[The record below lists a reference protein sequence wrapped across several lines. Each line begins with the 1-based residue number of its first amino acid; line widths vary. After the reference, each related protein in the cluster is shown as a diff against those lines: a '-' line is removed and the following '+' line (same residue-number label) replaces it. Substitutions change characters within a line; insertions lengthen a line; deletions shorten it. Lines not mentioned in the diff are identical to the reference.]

1 MTQQE
6 FFNRYNYK
14 PSTDKLGGGAF
25 GKVYKAY
32 DTILDK
38 YIAIKVAE
46 QIEVSGKIFSLLDE
60 FKALDNLPE
69 HVNIAKYEQLFTFES
84 PQGMFDYALMQY
96 YADGNLSLLIHEQKL
111 TEEQKENIALQLLN
125 GIDFLHQNKVVHRDL
140 KPSNIL
146 IHNRVLNGNKVY
158 IPKIT
163 DFGLSKKANTDK
175 NTHFTNSFA
184 AGTYAYSSP
193 EQLRGEILRFNTD
206 LWAYGA
212 IVYELFTG
220 KTMFNVVKQGT
231 GSSAMDLKAI
241 LDLIIN
247 SDITPK
253 IKELPIKWQNVVA
266 ACLVRD
272 ASQRIKTAQD
282 LYAIL
287 NGTSS
292 FTAPIETQ
300 TTDNTGVLS
309 EKIPFTDQDKT
320 EIFEETKKEEEK
332 QQPKPDTEQTTPKK
346 KNKIPF
352 LIGIGIVSVFIL
364 GFLLWQNKTKET
376 PRLTLKPFEY
386 NNLYG
391 YKLGDSIAIPAQ
403 FTSAAPFENNQ
414 AKVSRNDSIFYI
426 DTIGNLVRFEGLAT
440 AIANTQTPTTT
451 PDIKPVEPT
460 AKTPNIDPKIAKQEA
475 EEKKQQEQAIT
486 SATKTING
494 MKMIKIPGKSYYMSE
509 TEVTIGQYLAFC
521 KATNKNWPEWLENG
535 SKYHIYK
542 GTKDYYARIGMSESN
557 KNHPITGVSLHD
569 AVAYCRWAGVRLPTE
584 TEWKYAA
591 KGGEN
596 YEYVGS
602 NNINEVAW
610 YDDNSGGKTHQV
622 KGKQPNAYG
631 LYDMSG
637 NVWEWTATTDYI
649 MSGNVEEGTATT
661 DAEESFQVLLGGG
674 SGGSAEDCRISYR
687 DSYYPYVRNTS
698 YGFRVVSP

>member
-6 FFNRYNYK
+6 FFSRYNYK

-60 FKALDNLPE
+60 FKALDSLPD

-96 YADGNLSLLIHEQKL
+96 YADGNLSQLINEQKL
-111 TEEQKENIALQLLN
+111 TEEQKENLALQLLN

-184 AGTYAYSSP
+184 VGTYAYSSP

-220 KTMFNVVKQGT
+220 KTMFNIERKKT
-231 GSSAMDLKAI
+231 GSSALDIKAI

-253 IKELPIKWQNVVA
+253 IKELPAKWQNVVA

-292 FTAPIETQ
+292 FTAPIETPK
-300 TTDNTGVLS
+300 TEKTGVPS
-309 EKIPFTDQDKT
+309 EKIPFIDQDKT
-320 EIFEETKKEEEK
+320 EIFEEKQKKEEK
-332 QQPKPDTEQTTPKK
+332 QQPKPATEPTIPKK
-346 KNKIPF
+346 KYKIPI

-364 GFLLWQNKTKET
+364 GFLLWQSKTKET
-376 PRLTLKPFEY
+376 PKPTLKPFEY

-403 FTSAAPFENNQ
+403 FASAAPFENKQ

-440 AIANTQTPTTT
+440 VVVNTQTPTTT
-451 PDIKPVEPT
+451 SEIKPVEPT
-460 AKTPNIDPKIAKQEA
+460 PKTPNTDPKIDKQEA
-475 EEKKQQEQAIT
+475 EEKKQQEQAERDKIAQQEAEKKKQQEKANT

-494 MKMIKIPGKSYYMSE
+494 MKMIKIPGKDFYMSE

-521 KATNKNWPEWLENG
+521 KATNKNWPVWLEDG
-535 SKYHIYK
+535 SDFNIYK
-542 GTKDYYARIGMSESN
+542 GSSDYYKGNGMIESN
-557 KNHPITGVSLHD
+557 KNHPITGVSWND
-569 AVAYCRWAGVRLPTE
+569 AVAYCSWAGVRLPTE
-584 TEWKYAA
+584 AEWEYAA
-591 KGGEN
+591 KGGPPFLKLN
-596 YEYVGS
+596 FIFFY
-602 NNINEVAW
+602 NINC
-610 YDDNSGGKTHQV
+610 
-622 KGKQPNAYG
+622 
-631 LYDMSG
+631 LYCI
-637 NVWEWTATTDYI
+637 NLIYEAT
-649 MSGNVEEGTATT
+649 
-661 DAEESFQVLLGGG
+661 
-674 SGGSAEDCRISYR
+674 
-687 DSYYPYVRNTS
+687 
-698 YGFRVVSP
+698 